1 MSRSRAVGFS
11 LVVLLLTLPLGV
23 AAAPVDLTTW
33 TTFDQPHSGLGAPM
47 GGNWV
52 VDLTGASVV
61 QTINGTPTFLVSPD
75 AAEGNRITAT
85 FSTPAFDDDFFGM
98 ALGFSTA
105 PTDPATD
112 YLLIDWRQADQ
123 TIDWGAGTGPVTG
136 SAGLAVSRV
145 TGVPTLNE
153 LWGHIDSPANPG
165 GGLTELARGATL
177 GNVGWADNGEY
188 DFVVEYTTESLDV
201 WVDGSLEISLAGVF
215 PAGAWALYD
224 FSQSDMTFSGLT
236 MEPLNDPPEVSDPAS
251 PNVTVNEGSVGS
263 NSGAFS
269 DPDGDSLTLSCTGP
283 CTGFVD
289 NLDGTWS
296 WSRTLAEGP
305 DSFGLTIT
313 ASDGLAETS
322 DSFTVTVLN
331 LPPVITSTSA
341 VPGQHDI
348 DGPLAVW
355 ADFTDAGVLD
365 THTSSWNW
373 GDGTSS
379 AGVMSETDGSGTT
392 SASHLYSDPGFY
404 TVTVTVWDDD
414 GDSDTAVLGQVF
426 VFDPDDFVTGGGW
439 VSSPGGSWVSQPD
452 HTGKATFGFV
462 VRYDKSWDV
471 SGNLQFQLHNGLNLH
486 ATSFDY
492 LLINDGVAE
501 FHGAGRVNGVAGY
514 SFEVIATDERLATT
528 TQDLFWIEITG
539 PGGVVYSGALYPPAG
554 LPIVGKGIQVHDR

>member
-1 MSRSRAVGFS
+1 
-11 LVVLLLTLPLGV
+11 
-23 AAAPVDLTTW
+23 
-33 TTFDQPHSGLGAPM
+33 
-47 GGNWV
+47 
-52 VDLTGASVV
+52 
-61 QTINGTPTFLVSPD
+61 
-75 AAEGNRITAT
+75 
-85 FSTPAFDDDFFGM
+85 
-98 ALGFSTA
+98 
-105 PTDPATD
+105 
-112 YLLIDWRQADQ
+112 
-123 TIDWGAGTGPVTG
+123 
-136 SAGLAVSRV
+136 
-145 TGVPTLNE
+145 
-153 LWGHIDSPANPG
+153 
-165 GGLTELARGATL
+165 
-177 GNVGWADNGEY
+177 
-188 DFVVEYTTESLDV
+188 
-201 WVDGSLEISLAGVF
+201 
-215 PAGAWALYD
+215 
-224 FSQSDMTFSGLT
+224 

-269 DPDGDSLTLSCTGP
+269 DPDGDALTLSCTGP

-313 ASDGLAETS
+313 ASDGLAESS

-348 DGPLAVW
+348 DDPLAVS